1 MFSIATLWIPFTIT
15 AALGQVARNAMQR
28 SLTGPLGTWG
38 ATNIRFLFGFPFS
51 ILFFVVVLTVSG
63 DHLPVPTASFW
74 PWLLLGALSQI
85 VATGLMLV
93 AMNDRSFVVTTAYL
107 KTEAIQT
114 AIFGFVFL
122 GDHLTVLK
130 VIAIVIAT
138 IGVVITA
145 LRPGGEKSFAEV
157 RPTIIGLVA
166 AAAFALSAI
175 GFRGAII
182 TISGIS
188 FVTAASYTLVFG
200 LFVQTLVLTIYLL
213 WRAPDVLKKILG
225 LWRPSMLAGFM
236 GAFASQFWFLAFAL
250 TAAANV
256 RTLALV
262 EVLFAQA
269 VAYYSFKQPI
279 SAREL
284 FGIVLIVIGV
294 ALLVDGTICRVGKR
308 ALHAM
313 PTIEASL
320 SRGGHAEPVIG
331 RAFARPVGFAHPTKL
346 FVLVAVFRQY
356 RQRRDLDAFVDQ
368 RPRFIRRCLAIDR
381 AVLDIAVMHLAGFI
395 RKALAD
401 IIGVF
406 HDVVAQLFQFG
417 AQLALL
423 RHQ

>member
-1 MFSIATLWIPFTIT
+1 MLSVATLWIPFTIV

-51 ILFFVVVLTVSG
+51 ILFFAAMLIFSG
-63 DHLPVPTASFW
+63 DHAPWPTAAFW

-85 VATGLMLV
+85 IATGMMLV

-122 GDHLTVLK
+122 GDHLTTLK
-130 VIAIVIAT
+130 VIAILIAT

-145 LRPGGEKSFAEV
+145 LRPGGEKSFAEL
-157 RPTIIGLVA
+157 RPTVIGLVA

-182 TISGIS
+182 TVPGVS
-188 FVTAASYTLVFG
+188 FVTAASTTLVWG

-213 WRAPDVLKKILG
+213 WRAPDILKKIIG
-225 LWRPSMLAGFM
+225 LWRPSMFAGFM

-262 EVLFAQA
+262 EVLFAQG
-269 VAYYSFKQPI
+269 VAYYSFKQPV
-279 SAREL
+279 SPREL
-284 FGIVLIVIGV
+284 SGIVLIVIGV
-294 ALLVDGTICRVGKR
+294 ALLV
-308 ALHAM
+308 AA
-313 PTIEASL
+313 
-320 SRGGHAEPVIG
+320 
-331 RAFARPVGFAHPTKL
+331 
-346 FVLVAVFRQY
+346 
-356 RQRRDLDAFVDQ
+356 
-368 RPRFIRRCLAIDR
+368 
-381 AVLDIAVMHLAGFI
+381 
-395 RKALAD
+395 
-401 IIGVF
+401 
-406 HDVVAQLFQFG
+406 
-417 AQLALL
+417 
-423 RHQ
+423 

>member
-1 MFSIATLWIPFTIT
+1 MLTISSLWIPFTIV

-51 ILFFVVVLTVSG
+51 ILFFALVIAATG
-63 DHLPVPTASFW
+63 DSVPWPPAVFW

-85 VATGLMLV
+85 VGTGLMLL
-93 AMNDRSFVVTTAYL
+93 AMNERSFVVTTAYL

-122 GDHLTVLK
+122 SDHLTLLK
-130 VIAIVIAT
+130 VIAILTAT

-145 LRPGGEKSFAEV
+145 LRPGGEKGFAEL
-157 RPTIIGLVA
+157 RPTIMGLVA

-182 TISGIS
+182 AVPGVS
-188 FVTAASYTLVFG
+188 FVTASSYTLVFG
-200 LFVQTLVLTIYLL
+200 LFVQTLVLSIYLL
-213 WRAPDVLKKILG
+213 LRAPGVLKAIFG

-262 EVLFAQA
+262 EVLFAQG

-279 SAREL
+279 SPREL
-284 FGIVLIVIGV
+284 SGIVLIVIGV
-294 ALLVDGTICRVGKR
+294 ALL
-308 ALHAM
+308 
-313 PTIEASL
+313 
-320 SRGGHAEPVIG
+320 
-331 RAFARPVGFAHPTKL
+331 
-346 FVLVAVFRQY
+346 
-356 RQRRDLDAFVDQ
+356 
-368 RPRFIRRCLAIDR
+368 
-381 AVLDIAVMHLAGFI
+381 IAA
-395 RKALAD
+395 
-401 IIGVF
+401 
-406 HDVVAQLFQFG
+406 
-417 AQLALL
+417 
-423 RHQ
+423 

>member
-1 MFSIATLWIPFTIT
+1 MFSVTTLWIPFTIT

-51 ILFFVVVLTVSG
+51 ILFFAAVLIFSG
-63 DHLPVPTASFW
+63 DHAPWPTTAFW

-85 VATGLMLV
+85 IATGMMLV

-122 GDHLTVLK
+122 GDHLVVLK
-130 VIAIVIAT
+130 VIAILIAT
-138 IGVVITA
+138 IGVVVTA
-145 LRPGGEKSFAEV
+145 LRLGGEKSYAELK
-157 RPTIIGLVA
+157 PTVIGLVA

-182 TISGIS
+182 TVPGVS
-188 FVTAASYTLVFG
+188 FVTAASYTLVWG

-213 WRAPDVLKKILG
+213 WRAPDILKKILG

-262 EVLFAQA
+262 EVLFAQG
-269 VAYYSFKQPI
+269 VAHYSFKQPI
-279 SAREL
+279 SPRE
-284 FGIVLIVIGV
+284 FSGIVLIVIGV
-294 ALLVDGTICRVGKR
+294 ALLV
-308 ALHAM
+308 AA
-313 PTIEASL
+313 
-320 SRGGHAEPVIG
+320 
-331 RAFARPVGFAHPTKL
+331 
-346 FVLVAVFRQY
+346 
-356 RQRRDLDAFVDQ
+356 
-368 RPRFIRRCLAIDR
+368 
-381 AVLDIAVMHLAGFI
+381 
-395 RKALAD
+395 
-401 IIGVF
+401 
-406 HDVVAQLFQFG
+406 
-417 AQLALL
+417 
-423 RHQ
+423 